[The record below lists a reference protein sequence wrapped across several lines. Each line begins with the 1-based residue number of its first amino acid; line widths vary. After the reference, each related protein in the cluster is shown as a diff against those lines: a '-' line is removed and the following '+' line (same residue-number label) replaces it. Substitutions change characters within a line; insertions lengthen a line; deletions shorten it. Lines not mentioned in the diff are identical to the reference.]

1 MGRCDSTRVGEGRK
15 GRIILVIRSQSTDGT
30 GEGGKRTPD
39 LSYDQEGKKGELPNG
54 IKQIGILFGH

>member
-15 GRIILVIRSQSTDGT
+15 GRSLLGQSTDGT

>member
-30 GEGGKRTPD
+30 GEGGKEAA
-39 LSYDQEGKKGELPNG
+39 LSLRISVTTKRERRASFQMGLNK
-54 IKQIGILFGH
+54 